1 MAPKDLTLTMWQLGT
16 AADSVQA
23 IPFEE
28 LMVRHQRKVLMTAL
42 HLLGNMEDA
51 KDAAQEVF
59 YRLHKYGGGRDASR
73 ELAPWLYRVT
83 VNVCHDL
90 RRKRPELQL
99 EESFDAPAI
108 DAHLDEGMDLA
119 LQREMMREALKRLPE
134 KERTAIVLRDIEGLT
149 TEEVAQTL
157 GSTETTVRS
166 QISTGRAK
174 LRDICA
180 GLMARRR
187 K

>member
-1 MAPKDLTLTMWQLGT
+1 MEHWGKAEARDT
-16 AADSVQA
+16 ASFD
-23 IPFEE
+23 E
-28 LMVRHQRKVLMTAL
+28 LLLRHQRKVLMTAL

-59 YRLHKYGGGRDASR
+59 YRLHKYADRRNEAR

-90 RRKRPELQL
+90 RRKRPEMQL
-99 EESFDAPAI
+99 DDDYDAPAA
-108 DAHLDEGMDLA
+108 DAGLDEQMDLSA
-119 LQREMMREALKRLPE
+119 QREMMRQALKGLPE
-134 KERTAIVLRDIEGLT
+134 KERTAIVLRDIEGLST
-149 TEEVAQTL
+149 VEVAEAL

-180 GLMARRR
+180 DLLARRR